1 MTPVPGPARRRPRC
15 RANAYG
21 AERYATAEAIG
32 IAHDKEQVRS
42 PSVLDLDAGSSD
54 NSVLLI
60 NKLSTGEAADRVSAY
75 ACCSPIRELARSF
88 GHARVR

>member
-1 MTPVPGPARRRPRC
+1 
-15 RANAYG
+15 
-21 AERYATAEAIG
+21 
-32 IAHDKEQVRS
+32 
-42 PSVLDLDAGSSD
+42 VLDLDAGSSD